1 MDRLFVRRKDAFGK
15 EKTMENYRV
24 ATKLSEIKAYLSGAS
39 HVAFDF
45 ETAPNEAYREEPKAA
60 LDAHKAHIVGVSF
73 STSEGNAIYVPLAH
87 KVGNNAENQ
96 MEIWEYLK
104 SHFFENPTVVK
115 IAHNLAF
122 EAMFL
127 YSVGIVVQEPCYDTI
142 AASQLILKSKWEFRG
157 LQDSGLK
164 LLATSLFGAEMPSFA
179 TVTNGRHFDE
189 MDPQEYETIRYA
201 CSDSDYTLRL
211 YYKFNSWFERFLPQ
225 HRIITEKL
233 ESPTAVFC
241 GVMKYNGVPMDEG
254 LMLERQKE
262 AFVKITSIKTEIDAF
277 TGGVKIGANASTS
290 AFKQYL
296 YKDLK
301 LPVMK
306 RTEKNQEAA
315 DDAAMQ
321 MLKEWCVE
329 HKPEYIHLFALIQ
342 EYRKW
347 GKLKSTYIDG
357 YLTHINT
364 ATGRIHP
371 DLMPLGTAT
380 GRFAARN
387 PNLQNCPRKT
397 NDPIGVR
404 NFIVAPEGKILMS
417 LDFSQIEL
425 RVGAVFCRDPL
436 MLETYRNGGDIHA
449 QTTSVIYGIPF
460 QEAVDKNAPNYKE
473 RRTIAKN
480 CNFGVFYGLF
490 PRGFQKTLRFKAG
503 IDKSVL
509 ECEEIINNLKAGYP
523 GLTQWQE
530 ETKKHAQNTCYAETW
545 LGRRR
550 YLVGML
556 SEDWGK
562 HSFAERCA
570 LNTPIQG
577 TAADILK
584 AACGR
589 IVAGLPQRM
598 WLKPLLQIHDELVFE
613 LPKEKLMEAMCFVKE
628 CMEVQPYPGFDVP
641 IVAEA
646 AVGPSFGKMDEWED
660 CCNEYK

>member
-1 MDRLFVRRKDAFGK
+1 
-15 EKTMENYRV
+15 MENYRV
-24 ATKLSEIKAYLSGAS
+24 ATKISEIKDYLEGAS

-45 ETAPNEAYREEPKAA
+45 ETAPNEPYREEPKAA
-60 LDAHKAHIVGVSF
+60 LDAHKSHIVGVSF
-73 STSEGNAIYVPLAH
+73 STSEGAAIYVPLAH

-104 SHFFENPTVVK
+104 SYFFENTTVVK

-127 YSVGIVVQEPCYDTI
+127 YGLGIVVQEPCYDTI
-142 AASQLILKSKWEFRG
+142 AASQLTLKSKWEFRG

-189 MDPQEYETIRYA
+189 MNPHEYETIHYA
-201 CSDSDYTLRL
+201 CADSDYTLRL
-211 YYKFNSWFERFLPQ
+211 YHKFNNWFERFLPQ
-225 HRIITEKL
+225 HRSITEKL
-233 ESPTAVFC
+233 ESPTAIFC
-241 GVMKYNGVPMDEG
+241 GAMKYNGVPMDEG

-262 AFVKITSIKTEIDAF
+262 AYEKIAAIKAEIDAI

-296 YKDLK
+296 YKDLG

-329 HKPEYIHLFALIQ
+329 HKPEYIHLFDLIQ

-357 YLTHINT
+357 YLAHVNS

-371 DLMPLGTAT
+371 DLLPLGTAT

-530 ETKKHAQNTCYAETW
+530 ETKKHAQNTCFAETW

-589 IVAGLPQRM
+589 IVEGLPQRM

-628 CMEVQPYPGFDVP
+628 CMEEQPYPSFDVT

>member
-1 MDRLFVRRKDAFGK
+1 MNLLGEKKTWGAWLLDYDRKTIKAVLAELSEWDGCFTRGNHYSSSIKQNADWMQILYTLTGTRAHLRGYHNGNPNAKINYQVDITDRNYSLTSNIKKELVPYDGNVYCVSVPSSYIVVRR
-15 EKTMENYRV
+15 
-24 ATKLSEIKAYLSGAS
+24 
-39 HVAFDF
+39 
-45 ETAPNEAYREEPKAA
+45 
-60 LDAHKAHIVGVSF
+60 
-73 STSEGNAIYVPLAH
+73 
-87 KVGNNAENQ
+87 
-96 MEIWEYLK
+96 
-104 SHFFENPTVVK
+104 
-115 IAHNLAF
+115 
-122 EAMFL
+122 
-127 YSVGIVVQEPCYDTI
+127 
-142 AASQLILKSKWEFRG
+142 
-157 LQDSGLK
+157 
-164 LLATSLFGAEMPSFA
+164 
-179 TVTNGRHFDE
+179 NGE
-189 MDPQEYETIRYA
+189 V
-201 CSDSDYTLRL
+201 C
-211 YYKFNSWFERFLPQ
+211 
-225 HRIITEKL
+225 IT
-233 ESPTAVFC
+233 
-241 GVMKYNGVPMDEG
+241 G
-254 LMLERQKE
+254 
-262 AFVKITSIKTEIDAF
+262 
-277 TGGVKIGANASTS
+277 
-290 AFKQYL
+290 
-296 YKDLK
+296 
-301 LPVMK
+301 
-306 RTEKNQEAA
+306 
-315 DDAAMQ
+315 
-321 MLKEWCVE
+321 
-329 HKPEYIHLFALIQ
+329 
-342 EYRKW
+342 
-347 GKLKSTYIDG
+347 
-357 YLTHINT
+357 
-364 ATGRIHP
+364 
-371 DLMPLGTAT
+371 
-380 GRFAARN
+380 
-387 PNLQNCPRKT
+387 NCPRKT
-397 NDPIGVR
+397 NDPIGIR

-503 IDKSVL
+503 IDKSFL

-598 WLKPLLQIHDELVFE
+598 WLKPFLQIHDELVFE
-613 LPKEKLMEAMCFVKE
+613 LPKERLMEAMCFVKE

-646 AVGPSFGKMDEWED
+646 AVGRRFGKMEEWED
-660 CCNEYK
+660 WCNENK